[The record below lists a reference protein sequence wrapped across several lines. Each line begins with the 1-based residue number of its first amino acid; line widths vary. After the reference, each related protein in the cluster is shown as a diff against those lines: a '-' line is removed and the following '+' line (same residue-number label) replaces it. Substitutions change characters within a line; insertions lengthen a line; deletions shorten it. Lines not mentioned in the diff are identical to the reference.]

1 MYCENYSLV
10 SLNKLNGEVFYD
22 IVMLCIIVGFLENYF
37 HVIHTYIVNN
47 PRFYAMHEH
56 NNEGDLEIYTQV
68 TVFMNGISFNFLK
81 MIISTIACSCS

>member
-37 HVIHTYIVNN
+37 HVIHTCIVNN
-47 PRFYAMHEH
+47 PRFYAMHEY